1 MEKEYQDFTFN
12 YV

>member
-12 YV
+12 YL